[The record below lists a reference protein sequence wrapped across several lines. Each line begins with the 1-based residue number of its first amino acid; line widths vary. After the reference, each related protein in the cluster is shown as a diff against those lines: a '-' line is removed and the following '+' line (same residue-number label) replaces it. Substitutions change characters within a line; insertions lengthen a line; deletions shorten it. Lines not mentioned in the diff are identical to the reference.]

1 MMTISS
7 NKIHNIFRNYA
18 TELATLCSNNDP
30 EFAAELI
37 TSSDML
43 IKDTNSLINKIISNS
58 IRSNME
64 SFTFTDDLDRK
75 IWEAQLKVFFP
86 LIERFRLYLIEKY
99 KYNIHLD
106 SSVTNLKG
114 EEIRSE
120 YDIELATLKWLCN
133 NNDLYMNSGDYND
146 LNFFKECRNNLAHL
160 KYLPYESL
168 KRIVET
174 TDRI

>member
-1 MMTISS
+1 
-7 NKIHNIFRNYA
+7 
-18 TELATLCSNNDP
+18 
-30 EFAAELI
+30 
-37 TSSDML
+37 
-43 IKDTNSLINKIISNS
+43 
-58 IRSNME
+58 ME

-133 NNDLYMNSGDYND
+133 NNDLY
-146 LNFFKECRNNLAHL
+146 L
-160 KYLPYESL
+160 SL
-168 KRIVET
+168 IH
-174 TDRI
+174 I